1 MHKLLDRFRQE
12 SGIYSLGFN
21 PASVAGQLFPLLFV
35 IVVGGA
41 LSAWVIMR

>member
-12 SGIYSLGFN
+12 SGIYSIGFN
-21 PASVAGQLFPLLFV
+21 PSSVAGQLFPFLFV
-35 IVVGGA
+35 LIVGGA